1 MTPLLEI
8 KNLKNTDRFGM
19 TFHKT
24 SQILGNCN
32 LYKLLKP
39 CGLIKKFKGKKLK
52 N

>member
-24 SQILGNCN
+24 LQRLGN
-32 LYKLLKP
+32 
-39 CGLIKKFKGKKLK
+39 
-52 N
+52 